1 MSEEGIGSVGHYL
14 KPGLAVSVQ
23 EESGEALAATI
34 ENSLSKEHRVEALQA
49 HPRAVLPKWRPSLD
63 EILG

>member
-14 KPGLAVSVQ
+14 KPGLAVSLQ

-34 ENSLSKEHRVEALQA
+34 ENSLSTEHLVEARQT
-49 HPRAVLPKWRPSLD
+49 HPRTVLPNWRPSLD